1 MGARLSARAAC
12 GLLAALL
19 AALAP
24 ACGGSGPVSLPP
36 SADSDGDGL
45 ADLEEEAL
53 LRQYR
58 PVWDFDV
65 TETLFP
71 ISLEEWA
78 ALGERVVGPAGGSAA
93 YSDPA
98 TLLAAVQAFPAGTME
113 TAADPFAGLP
123 PCGAGAGCNDAP
135 VFVDAVPVGFTL
147 EGRRNLVWLHYWL
160 LYHYDLKLALPGSNQ
175 RPQHYG
181 DWEHVCV
188 LASLDDLGDPDAPP
202 VGIHYHA
209 HGNLEVA
216 ATASSWHADAVGRFH
231 PRVYVEAGGHASYRD
246 PGETLLGPHFGGR
259 IDPDGLDHPIVFLQ
273 PHMTNRAD
281 PVDEIVNAFRG
292 RWGQTTGETGLS
304 PIGPLD
310 FNHPCDHDYDR
321 SPGLSDWIPACSQ

>member
-1 MGARLSARAAC
+1 MSSRGAAGVLAV
-12 GLLAALL
+12 LLAALV
-19 AALAP
+19 
-24 ACGGSGPVSLPP
+24 ACDGSGPVSLPP
-36 SADSDGDGL
+36 SADADGDGL

-58 PVWDFDV
+58 PVWDFDAA
-65 TETLFP
+65 ETLFP
-71 ISLEEWA
+71 ISLADWA
-78 ALGERVVGPAGGSAA
+78 GLGERVTAPGGGSAA
-93 YSDPA
+93 YADPA
-98 TLLAAVQAFPAGTME
+98 SLLAAVEAFPQGTME
-113 TAADPFAGLP
+113 TATDPFAGLP
-123 PCGAGAGCNDAP
+123 PCGSGAGCNDAP
-135 VFVDAVPVGFTL
+135 DFVDAVPVGFSL
-147 EGRRNLVWLHYWL
+147 AGRGNLVWLHYWK

-188 LASLDDLGDPDAPP
+188 LASRDDIFDLDAPP

-216 ATASSWHADAVGRFH
+216 DDASAWHADAFGSFH

-259 IDPDGLDHPIVFLQ
+259 IDPDGLAHPLAFLQ
-273 PHMTNRAD
+273 PHASNRTG
-281 PVDEIVNAFRG
+281 PVDEIANAFHG
-292 RWGQTTGETGLS
+292 RWGQTTGDTGES

-310 FNHPCDHDYDR
+310 GNQPCDHDYNR
-321 SPGLSDWIPACSQ
+321 TPGLSDWIPGCSQ